1 MARSEP
7 LEQIYTKIS
16 GTMSGDDAETRQTA
30 LATLAEIEEK
40 QRPKWLDLVPQWDN
54 PYDGD
59 AIQIFIDHP
68 TLGRVQ
74 LGFVKNSD
82 TVCDFCQHEME
93 RFPQKGKD
101 GVSRCPRCKHSD
113 QMRRDGAATRLSQ
126 EMRRDPSA
134 RFYGAISDIT
144 GGKDGK
150 SFGCNIVI
158 RRSGKRAS

>member
-16 GTMSGDDAETRQTA
+16 GTMSGDDAATRQTA
-30 LATLAEIEEK
+30 LATLAEMDEM

-54 PYDGD
+54 PFDGD

-82 TVCDFCQHEME
+82 TICDFCGNEME
-93 RFPQKGKD
+93 RFPQKG
-101 GVSRCPRCKHSD
+101 CPRCKHSD
-113 QMRRDGAATRLSQ
+113 QLRRNGAATRLSQ

-134 RFYGAISDIT
+134 QFYGAITDIT

-150 SFGCNIVI
+150 NFGCNVVI
-158 RRSGKRAS
+158 RRSGKRTS